1 MKAFVT
7 ATFDASELAR
17 LRKRMDVVHEDW
29 RKTQKV
35 YFSADDL
42 IARLREVG
50 ADVLIVEADLVHEE
64 VIEGSEVKLI
74 GAARGD
80 PINIGVE
87 HATRR
92 GIPVF
97 FAPAR
102 NAQAVA
108 ELTVGFLLCCLR
120 RIHEINHELRSG
132 RMRFERTRD
141 YLGAYERYTGD
152 ELEGK
157 TVGIVGFGAIGQR
170 VARAVGGFGCRVLAY
185 DPYVEAGS
193 FERLGAA
200 RTELDELIAQAD
212 VLTVHCPE
220 APATI
225 DLVNADRVRA
235 LKPGAYV
242 LNLARARILNE
253 DALYEGLVSG
263 RIAGAG
269 LDVFVQEPI
278 HADNRFLALP
288 NVVVAPHYGGNTHET
303 VVRQSRMMVDAI
315 EDYLDGRKPKH
326 ICNPDVLSST
336 SRPA

>member
-1 MKAFVT
+1 VKAFIT
-7 ATFDASELAR
+7 ATFDAGELAR
-17 LRKRMDVVHEDW
+17 LRKRMEVVHEDW

-35 YFSADDL
+35 YFSGEEL
-42 IARLREVG
+42 VSRLQEIG

-64 VIEGSEVKLI
+64 VIDGSGLKII

-80 PINIGVE
+80 PVNIGIE

-92 GIPVF
+92 RIPVF

-108 ELTVGFLLCCLR
+108 ELTVGFLLCCFR

-132 RMRFERTRD
+132 RMRFDRTRD
-141 YLGAYERYTGD
+141 FLGAYERYTGY

-170 VARAVGGFGCRVLAY
+170 VARAVCGFGCRVLAY
-185 DPYVEAGS
+185 DPYVDAGS
-193 FERLGAA
+193 FERLGAE
-200 RTELDELIAQAD
+200 RIELDPLIAACD

-220 APATI
+220 APATT
-225 DLVNADRVRA
+225 DLVNAERVRA
-235 LKPGAYV
+235 LKPGAWV
-242 LNLARARILNE
+242 LNLARARVLNE

-269 LDVFVQEPI
+269 LDVFQQEPI
-278 HADNRFLALP
+278 QLDNRFLKLA
-288 NVVVAPHYGGNTHET
+288 NVVVAPHYGGNTYET

-315 EDYLDGRKPKH
+315 EDFLDGRRPKH
-326 ICNPDVLSST
+326 VVNPEVLT
-336 SRPA
+336 S